1 LLTLSEDRQQPLL
14 FFVRVGWV
22 GPTSRAGNGLDADA
36 LTLLSFA
43 TLIALSGVVALQ
55 FCEPKDQQ
63 KTEERIEEH

>member
-1 LLTLSEDRQQPLL
+1 
-14 FFVRVGWV
+14 V